1 MKEKRSHFAFGTTLY
16 LATSGVIAAL
26 YVVLTLPFAQ
36 FAFGPIQFRLAEIMT
51 VLSIFTP
58 AAIPGLTIG
67 CFLSNLLNPDNL
79 GPIDVIFGSLA
90 TLLAATWTRAIFRKG
105 EWLSSV
111 LRDLVSL
118 IPPVLCNALI
128 VGTYLTYLLADGSV
142 TLKMIGLC
150 ILSVGVSEAVVVY
163 AIGLPFLFFLQRAK
177 IGRIWNKED
186 NHDTLL

>member
-1 MKEKRSHFAFGTTLY
+1 MKEKRSHSVFGTSY

-51 VLSIFTP
+51 VLPIFSP

-79 GPIDVIFGSLA
+79 GPIDIIFGSLA
-90 TLLAATWTRAIFRKG
+90 TLLAATWTRSIFGKG
-105 EWLSSV
+105 DWLKPI
-111 LRDLVSL
+111 LRDVVSL

-150 ILSVGVSEAVVVY
+150 ILSIGASEAVVVY
-163 AIGLPFLFFLQRAK
+163 AIGLPFLFFLRRAK
-177 IGRIWNKED
+177 VDRLWNKEG
-186 NHDTLL
+186 NHGTLL